1 MQNNQSVN
9 EKKNIIV
16 GLLAHVDAG
25 KTTLAEGILYTA
37 GELRSLGRVDHQ
49 NCFLDTDSI
58 ERKRGITIFSKE
70 AHAVWKE
77 TALTLLDTP
86 GHTDFSTE
94 MERTLSVLDIAIL
107 IIGGNDGVSGHT
119 ETLWKLLKRNR
130 IPTIVFVNKMDQ
142 PQSEKE
148 SIYSTLQSK
157 LKGNFIDFS
166 DLVSQ
171 LEEFY
176 ENLSM
181 CSEELLEEY
190 LATNAISKDSITAAF
205 MERDCIPVFFGSA
218 LKLNGIEPVLD
229 FINTYV
235 PFIVYPDEFGARI
248 FKITRD
254 NDGKRLT
261 HMKITGGTLFA
272 KQVITNEG
280 NVPPGDEIWQEKADQ
295 LRIYSG
301 TKFLP
306 AKEAKAGSIIA
317 VTGLTKTYAGEGVGI
332 DPGGEDGLLEPV
344 LEYCIGLPDGIDAL
358 EALPKFKQLEEE
370 DPKLHILYREEDKTI
385 RIKVMG
391 QIQLQILKDKIKER
405 FQMEIRFENGKI
417 VYKETIQAPSYGI
430 GHFEPLRHY
439 AEVHLLIEPG
449 ERGSGIQF
457 ASVCSEDVLSKNWQR
472 LIETHVEETIHPG
485 VLTRSQATDLKVI
498 LVTGKA
504 HNKHTEGGDFRQATY
519 RAIRNALRKADN
531 ILLEPIYR
539 FTLELPI
546 ECVGRAM
553 TDLEARCARMD
564 APVSDGDYSTLTGT
578 VPVVTIQDYQLV
590 LQAYTA
596 GRGTLSL
603 IPDGF
608 MPCHNTEE
616 VINEIGYDCDN
627 DFSRPT
633 GSVFCAHGAGYQV
646 PWDEVEA
653 LAHVECP
660 LKVNPGNNSDDL
672 IKYSL
677 PISAIDGKTKEQI
690 SGGNAGSDFISL
702 EEIDAILNSTFRKKE
717 GKRQAEKKDYKKLY
731 YAKTP
736 ASEVGG
742 SEAGNKDG
750 IKYAERKNLASNG
763 SASSKKKMI
772 SEKDLKRILFVD
784 GYNII
789 FAWPKLNELAKT
801 NIDSARDALMDI
813 CCDYQGFSGEELIL
827 VFDAYRIKG
836 NQGSEQQYHN
846 IRVIYTKESETAD
859 AYIERESKRMARGCR
874 VTVATSDNL
883 EQKVVW
889 GNGALRMS
897 AMEFLENYEK
907 NRVIMKEQMKQEA
920 ISLSNNPF
928 SKIQLPE

>member
-1 MQNNQSVN
+1 MLNDQSVN
-9 EKKNIIV
+9 EKKNIIA

-37 GELRSLGRVDHQ
+37 GELCSLGRVDHQ

-77 TALTLLDTP
+77 TGLTLLDTP

-107 IIGGNDGVSGHT
+107 IIGGNDGISGHT

-142 PQSEKE
+142 PQTEKE
-148 SIYSTLQSK
+148 AIFSSLQSK
-157 LKGNFIDFS
+157 LKGNFVDFS
-166 DLVSQ
+166 DCVHQSR
-171 LEEFY
+171 LEEFN
-176 ENLSM
+176 ENLSV

-190 LATNAISKDSITAAF
+190 LDTNGISKDSITAAF

-229 FINTYV
+229 FINMYV
-235 PFIVYPDEFGARI
+235 PPITYPETFGARV

-272 KQVITNEG
+272 KQVITNDG
-280 NVPPGDEIWQEKADQ
+280 NVRPGDEIWQEKADQ

-301 TKFLP
+301 AKFVP

-332 DPGGEDGLLEPV
+332 DPGSEEGLLEPV
-344 LEYCIGLPDGIDAL
+344 LEYCIGLPDGVDAL
-358 EALPKFKQLEEE
+358 EALPKFRQLEEE

-498 LVTGKA
+498 LVAGKA

-531 ILLEPIYR
+531 ILLEPVYR

-553 TDLEARCARMD
+553 TDLEARCAQMD
-564 APVSDGDYSTLTGT
+564 APVSDGDYSMLTGI

-596 GRGTLSL
+596 GRGSLSL

-608 MPCHNTEE
+608 RPCHNTEE
-616 VINEIGYDCDN
+616 VVNEIGYDCDN
-627 DFSRPT
+627 DYSRPA

-660 LKVNPGNNSDDL
+660 IKLNPENGTGEW
-672 IKYSL
+672 IPYSM
-677 PISAIDGKTKEQI
+677 PRSAIDGKTKDKM
-690 SGGNAGSDFISL
+690 SAKNRASDSISL
-702 EEIDAILNSTFRKKE
+702 EEIDAIINSTFRKKE
-717 GKRQAEKKDYKKLY
+717 GKRQIEKKDYKKLY
-731 YAKTP
+731 YVKHAASDAKTN
-736 ASEVGG
+736 EN
-742 SEAGNKDG
+742 GNGDG
-750 IKYAERKNLASNG
+750 KF
-763 SASSKKKMI
+763 
-772 SEKDLKRILFVD
+772 EKDAKRILFVD

-859 AYIERESKRMARGCR
+859 AYIERESKRMARNCR

-883 EQKVVW
+883 EQKLVW

-897 AMEFLENYEK
+897 AREFLENYE
-907 NRVIMKEQMKQEA
+907 NTRVIMKEQMQKDV

-928 SKIQLPE
+928 SKVHLQE